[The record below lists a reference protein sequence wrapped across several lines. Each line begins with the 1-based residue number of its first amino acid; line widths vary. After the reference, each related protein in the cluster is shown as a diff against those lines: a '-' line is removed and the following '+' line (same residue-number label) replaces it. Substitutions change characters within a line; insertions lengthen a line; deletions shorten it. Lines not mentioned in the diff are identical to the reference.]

1 MLSGGALLLDAHAIG
16 ARHSD
21 SGTSASS
28 GFPLA
33 RAYPVS
39 TEAFLSVPLGSMAVP
54 VAHLS
59 FPAFQRDSA
68 QSRLGLVLVHAG
80 SQTAAPNQAV
90 ELTASARHAGCS
102 ARRLATAAVTPRSS
116 GSSPWGR

>member
-1 MLSGGALLLDAHAIG
+1 MLSGGALLLDAHSIG

-21 SGTSASS
+21 SGTAASS
-28 GFPLA
+28 SFPLA
-33 RAYPVS
+33 RACPVS
-39 TEAFLSVPLGSMAVP
+39 TETLLSVPLGSMAVP
-54 VAHLS
+54 VAHLG

-68 QSRLGLVLVHAG
+68 QSGLGLVLAHAG

-90 ELTASARHAGCS
+90 ELTPSARHAGCCLADS
-102 ARRLATAAVTPRSS
+102 AAAVTPRSG